1 MGSRGPIPKPDS
13 SETKRGR
20 NTMYKKTPT
29 APAAGVSPP
38 STLAG
43 PALDF
48 WNAHAPQ
55 LVADGRLRDDQAE
68 AFGILCQI
76 AADCRLLSEQVAA
89 EGWITATDKGQA
101 ISPVAKLLR
110 ESRLDF
116 IKYAK
121 EFGLTA
127 ASSIRL
133 PQDKPNGEEEG
144 DEEDQVL
151 RKLSIRRA

>member
-1 MGSRGPIPKPDS
+1 
-13 SETKRGR
+13 
-20 NTMYKKTPT
+20 MYKKTPT

-38 STLAG
+38 RTLAG

-48 WNAHAPQ
+48 WNSQAPQ
-55 LVADGRLRDDQAE
+55 LVADGRLREDQAE
-68 AFGILCQI
+68 SFGILCQL
-76 AADCRLLSEQVAA
+76 AADCRILSEQVAA

-101 ISPVAKLLR
+101 VSPVAKLLR
-110 ESRLDF
+110 EARLDF

-121 EFGLTA
+121 EFGMTA
-127 ASSIRL
+127 ASSLRL
-133 PQDKPNGEEEG
+133 PQEPPHGEEAG

>member
-1 MGSRGPIPKPDS
+1 MGRRGPVPDPK
-13 SETKRGR
+13 SERTKTGR
-20 NTMYKKTPT
+20 NTMYKKADAPT
-29 APAAGVSPP
+29 ATSVAPP
-38 STLAG
+38 SGLVG
-43 PALDF
+43 PALSF
-48 WNAHAPQ
+48 WNAQAPQ
-55 LVADGRLRDDQAE
+55 LIADGRLRDDQAE
-68 AFGILCQI
+68 AFGILCQL

-89 EGWITATDKGQA
+89 EGWLTATDKGQA

>member
-13 SETKRGR
+13 GETKRGR

-29 APAAGVSPP
+29 APATSVAPP
-38 STLAG
+38 SALVG
-43 PALDF
+43 PALSF
-48 WNAHAPQ
+48 WNAQAPQ
-55 LVADGRLRDDQAE
+55 LIADGRLRDDQAE
-68 AFGILCQI
+68 AFGILCQL

-89 EGWITATDKGQA
+89 EGWLTATDKGQA

-133 PQDKPNGEEEG
+133 PQDKPNGEKEG